1 MVKKI
6 LLLSISLSLLIFTL
20 LAQEDYSREKD
31 DKYSNDK
38 SFSQKLNWGGG
49 AGLQFGTKTYIEISP
64 KVSYPLTK
72 KFYIGA
78 GITYIYYKIN
88 WDKLIG
94 YGGISKSSVYGGSLF
109 TQYLIYKTAFAH
121 IEYEAL
127 NFDYYNVTTSDY
139 ERKWVGSFFV
149 GGGFRQA
156 FGKNSY
162 LQLMLLY
169 NLNHQAL
176 SPYSRP
182 WVPRISIFF

>member
-1 MVKKI
+1 MTKAIGSPLRVI
-6 LLLSISLSLLIFTL
+6 RIDRPVFLTSV
-20 LAQEDYSREKD
+20 
-31 DKYSNDK
+31 K
-38 SFSQKLNWGGG
+38 SFKHL
-49 AGLQFGTKTYIEISP
+49 E
-64 KVSYPLTK
+64 
-72 KFYIGA
+72 
-78 GITYIYYKIN
+78 
-88 WDKLIG
+88 
-94 YGGISKSSVYGGSLF
+94 
-109 TQYLIYKTAFAH
+109 YLIYKTAFAH

-156 FGKNSY
+156 FGKNGY

-176 SPYSRP
+176 SPYSSP

>member
-6 LLLSISLSLLIFTL
+6 LLLSISLSLLTFTL

-49 AGLQFGTKTYIEISP
+49 AGMQFGAKTYIEISP
-64 KVSYPLTK
+64 KVSYPITEKL
-72 KFYIGA
+72 YVGG
-78 GITYIYYKIN
+78 GITYIYYKFD

-94 YGGISKSSVYGGSLF
+94 YGGVSKSSVYGGSLF
-109 TQYLIYKTAFAH
+109 TQDMIYNNIFTH

-127 NFDYYNVTTSDY
+127 SFEYYDVTISDY
-139 ERKWVGSFFV
+139 NRQWVGSFFV

-156 FGKNSY
+156 FGKNGY

-176 SPYSRP
+176 SPYSSP